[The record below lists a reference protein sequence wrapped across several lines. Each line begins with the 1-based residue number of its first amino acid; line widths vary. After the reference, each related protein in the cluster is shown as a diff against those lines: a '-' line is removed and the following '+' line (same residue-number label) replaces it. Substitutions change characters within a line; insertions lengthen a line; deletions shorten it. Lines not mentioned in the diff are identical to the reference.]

1 MVVGAEVVVVGTVV
15 VVVVLGVVV
24 VVVVVVVTT
33 AAAVKLSIR
42 KARALRQ
49 PGPSPL
55 WPSPTL
61 TTSIVSL
68 WPSSISTTL
77 HVEPAGIP

>member
-1 MVVGAEVVVVGTVV
+1 M
-15 VVVVLGVVV
+15 VLGVVV

-33 AAAVKLSIR
+33 AAAVKLSMR
-42 KARALRQ
+42 KAWAL
-49 PGPSPL
+49 PPAGTVTF

-61 TTSIVSL
+61 ATSIVSL